1 MIETINNQQPT
12 INNPTMDLSI
22 ISPMYN
28 EADNIE
34 GTVQEIRSVL
44 TGYDKPWELILVNDG
59 STDNT
64 LAVATRIAEQYE
76 NVSVASYPVNRGR
89 GYALRTGF
97 ARAKGRL
104 IITIESDLSWNAECI
119 LDMLRKFDE
128 DATID
133 IVLGS
138 PYMPGGRT
146 ENVPFTRLAISK
158 LGNKFLGLAMQGN
171 LHMVTQ
177 MFRGYRREVIDALEL
192 EADRKEI
199 HLEILSKALAA
210 GFRAVEIP
218 AVLKWRASGTS
229 TFRLRATS
237 VSHLLFSFY
246 EKPSLLFGVI
256 GLSLVIIGFIIGLYV
271 IFLWQQQILNPVRPL
286 MTLLVLFVLSGI
298 QLASFG
304 FIGTQIAALRKEII
318 KVQRENRLL
327 EQTLRQQQKQSENRK
342 KE

>member
-1 MIETINNQQPT
+1 
-12 INNPTMDLSI
+12 
-22 ISPMYN
+22 MYN
-28 EADNIE
+28 EEDNIE
-34 GTVQEIRSVL
+34 GTVRELRRVL
-44 TGYDKPWELILVNDG
+44 AEYANPWELILVNDG

-64 LAVATRIAEQYE
+64 LAVANCIAEQYD
-76 NVSVASYPVNRGR
+76 NVSVVSYKVNRGR

-97 ARAKGRL
+97 ARAKGRF
-104 IITIESDLSWNAECI
+104 IITIESDLSWNADCI
-119 LDMLRKFDE
+119 PDMLQKFNE
-128 DATID
+128 EPTID

-146 ENVPFTRLAISK
+146 ENVPFSRLAISK
-158 LGNKFLGLAMQGN
+158 LGNRILGLAMQGN

-177 MFRGYRREVIDALEL
+177 MFRGYRREVIDSLEL
-192 EADRKEI
+192 EEDRKEI

-210 GFRAVEIP
+210 GFRVVEIP

-246 EKPSLLFGVI
+246 EKPSLLFGLI
-256 GLSLVIIGFIIGLYV
+256 GLTLALAGLIIGLYIIV
-271 IFLWQQQILNPVRPL
+271 LWQQQTLNPVRPL
-286 MTLLVLFVLSGI
+286 MTLLVLFVVSGI

-327 EQTLRQQQKQSENRK
+327 EQALRQQREQNTAHEKNIRTEATENITT
-342 KE
+342 